1 MSTNQQ
7 TRMQAGKDS
16 EKELKRMLE
25 GWGFY
30 VTMTGQERFL
40 SSMGLSLLQQMPL
53 NDYMVR
59 AIRHKPDLLAVHKR
73 NQFPAAYWD
82 AKHKLTY
89 NTDYFILGRAFYY
102 EQLARMGKQERVVI
116 AFKDPAGS
124 WFAHWANAL
133 KPHGDVPAP
142 VSRYGGR
149 LEDKV
154 RFRVNGFLP
163 IKTFIGRYKMR

>member
-7 TRMQAGKDS
+7 TRMQAGKDA

-40 SSMGLSLLQQMPL
+40 SGIGLSLLQQMPL

-59 AIRHKPDLLAVHKR
+59 AIRHKPDLLVVHKH
-73 NQFPAAYWD
+73 NKFPMAYWD

-89 NTDYFILGRAFYY
+89 NTDYFILGRDFYY

-124 WFAHWANAL
+124 WFAHWANEL
-133 KPHGDVPAP
+133 KPHGDLPAP
-142 VSRYGGR
+142 ASRYGGR

-154 RFRVNGFLP
+154 RFRVDGFLP
-163 IKTFIGRYKMR
+163 IQMFIRQYKYS